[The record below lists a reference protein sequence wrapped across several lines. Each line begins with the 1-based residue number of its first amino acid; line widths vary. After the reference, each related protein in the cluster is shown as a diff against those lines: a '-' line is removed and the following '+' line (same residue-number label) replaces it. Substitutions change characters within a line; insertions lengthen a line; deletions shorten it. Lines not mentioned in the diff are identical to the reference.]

1 MTSAAALAVGV
12 LAAVGVLNSSAFSR
26 LDASSSAVAQDGD
39 STKSDEST
47 KAEDSSDATKEDAE
61 PVGQGAG
68 DAAVVAV
75 APALSITEL
84 QPRQY
89 PGVLVP
95 IDDVDIV
102 PRVTGW
108 INKVNFKEGD
118 PVKAGDLLFELEDTT
133 YQVALAQAE
142 ANLVQ
147 SQAELKN
154 AEINY
159 NRTDDLLKRNAG
171 SQQDFDNAEQR
182 LEQAKAAVQLNEAA
196 VVDAK
201 NTLSYTKI
209 TSPIDGRIGKVSVT
223 RGNLVTPQTGKIV
236 DIKSFAPI
244 YIRFAIGE
252 SVFSRRF
259 QGEKRIRD
267 LAVIHV
273 CPVGEDREDAKKI
286 AQYPTAEIELI
297 DNKVDSSTNTVV
309 IWATL
314 KNEDNRFF
322 PGSYATVLL
331 SRKLEKPVVGVLLSA
346 LQTNADG
353 NYIYVLD
360 KDNRAVQ
367 REVKL
372 GPISG
377 KYQIVTAGV
386 KAGETVVVE
395 GMNKLKP
402 GALANPVDY
411 ETLQPA
417 ESTENA
423 SNSSEE
429 VL

>member
-1 MTSAAALAVGV
+1 MTSVWVSSVGAFAVVALLISSFVG
-12 LAAVGVLNSSAFSR
+12 
-26 LDASSSAVAQDGD
+26 
-39 STKSDEST
+39 
-47 KAEDSSDATKEDAE
+47 SDAAFRGVAAQEKPSSETAVEDNAHEEAE
-61 PVGQGAG
+61 PVGQGQDGAQ
-68 DAAVVAV
+68 VVAV
-75 APALSITEL
+75 SQALAIHEL
-84 QPRQY
+84 QPRMY
-89 PGVLVP
+89 PGELVA

-118 PVKAGDLLFELEDTT
+118 FVKAGDLLFEIEDAT
-133 YQVALAQAE
+133 YRIAVTQAE

-159 NRTDDLLKRNAG
+159 NRAEDLLKRNAG
-171 SQQDFDNAEQR
+171 SQMDFDNAEQR
-182 LEQAKAAVQLNEAA
+182 LTQARALVQLNEAA
-196 VVDAK
+196 VADAK

-209 TSPIDGRIGKVSVT
+209 TSPIDGRVGKVTVT

-236 DIKSFAPI
+236 DVKSFSPI

-252 SVFSRRF
+252 SVFNRVF
-259 QGEKRIRD
+259 EGEKRVRE
-267 LAVIHV
+267 LARVHV

-286 AQYPTAEIELI
+286 AEYPTAEIELI
-297 DNKVDSSTNTVV
+297 DNKVDPGTNTIV

-314 KNEDNRFF
+314 KNEDHRFF

-331 SRKLEKPVVGVLLSA
+331 ARKLEKPVVGVILSA
-346 LQTNADG
+346 LQTGADG
-353 NYIYVLD
+353 NFVYVLD

-386 KAGETVVVE
+386 NAGETVVVE

-402 GALANPVDY
+402 GVLTRPIDY
-411 ETLQPA
+411 ETLQPVD
-417 ESTENA
+417 ETQIIK
-423 SNSSEE
+423 
-429 VL
+429 